1 MRYMLNCMS
10 IMTFTVALMFNVNA
24 HADESQSVLKLRM
37 GAGNLG
43 AGKNKAELCQGCHG
57 EKGMSPDGRVPN
69 LAGQYAYYI
78 AKELRDFQK
87 GIRTHQI
94 MSALAM
100 TLDDADLSDI
110 ALYFSSQ
117 EKMQGREQKFNV
129 HAWKIFNKGDLSR
142 KIPACVSCHG
152 ENGKG
157 KAPNISTY
165 PVIGGQNH
173 EYLQAQLVS
182 WRSGERRNSPGAVM
196 NSIARYLD
204 DEEIKVL
211 SLYISGL

>member
-1 MRYMLNCMS
+1 MQY
-10 IMTFTVALMFNVNA
+10 MFNCIAGMALTMALLFAVNA
-24 HADESQSVLKLRM
+24 HASEAPSVLKLRM

-43 AGKNKAELCQGCHG
+43 TGKNKAELCQGCHG

-94 MSALAM
+94 MSALAQ

-117 EKMQGREQKFNV
+117 EKMQGKAQKFNV
-129 HAWKIFNKGDLSR
+129 HAWKIFNKGDVSR

-165 PVIGGQNH
+165 PVIGGQNR

-196 NSIARYLD
+196 NSIARDLN
-204 DEEIKVL
+204 DEEIEVL
-211 SLYISGL
+211 SNYISGL